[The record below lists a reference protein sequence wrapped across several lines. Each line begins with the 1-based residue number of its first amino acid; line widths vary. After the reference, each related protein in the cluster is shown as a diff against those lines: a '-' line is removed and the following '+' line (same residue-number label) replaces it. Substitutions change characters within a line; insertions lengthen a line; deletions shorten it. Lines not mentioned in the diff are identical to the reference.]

1 MTGMSGVDDWGIG
14 GLPIQEGF
22 EESVF
27 LGRTV
32 VAVSGK
38 LLVAGG
44 GLSDA
49 VDIVCQLGSR
59 NML

>member
-1 MTGMSGVDDWGIG
+1 MPGVDDRDIG

-22 EESVF
+22 EDNVF

-38 LLVAGG
+38 KLLVAEG

-59 NML
+59 DML

>member
-1 MTGMSGVDDWGIG
+1 MPGVGDWDIE

-22 EESVF
+22 EDNVF

-38 LLVAGG
+38 KLLVADD